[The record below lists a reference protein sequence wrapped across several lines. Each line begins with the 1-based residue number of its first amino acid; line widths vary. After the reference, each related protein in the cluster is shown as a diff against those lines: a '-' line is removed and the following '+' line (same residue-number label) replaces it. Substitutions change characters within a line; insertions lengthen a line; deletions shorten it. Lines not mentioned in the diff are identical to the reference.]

1 MIRAVMLMSCAAVV
15 LAGCRGDGHHA
26 TPDGREFPHAT
37 VAIDRHA
44 PTDEEIATLFFSGL
58 AGGDV
63 RLAGGVATRGDG
75 SRVEWVR
82 DVRLAADIT
91 GNGTDEAV
99 VVLRE
104 QRPGGDSQ
112 VYIALAGSAD
122 GHPQNIATL
131 PLAGVTAVTA
141 GDAGLGRVVLDVVA
155 AAPTR
160 LTFSFVNGVLRLQ
173 REEPLPLSGAAPPS
187 RSDIK

>member
-1 MIRAVMLMSCAAVV
+1 LWAALV

-37 VAIDRHA
+37 AAIDRHA
-44 PTDEEIATLFFSGL
+44 PTDEELATLFFSGL
-58 AGGDV
+58 AGGAV
-63 RLAGGVATRGDG
+63 RLSGGVATRGDG

-82 DVRLAADIT
+82 EVRLAADIT

-104 QRPGGDSQ
+104 QRPGMDDQ
-112 VYIALAGSAD
+112 LYVAIVGSAD
-122 GHPQNIATL
+122 GHPQNMATL
-131 PLAGVTAVTA
+131 LLPGVTAVTA
-141 GDAGLGRVVLDVVA
+141 GQAGLGRVVLDVVA
-155 AAPTR
+155 AGPVR
-160 LTFSFVNGVLRLQ
+160 LTFSFARGVLKLQ
-173 REEPLPLSGAAPPS
+173 REEPLPPSGAAPPS